1 MGITQQIFFS
11 PGFFAIQ
18 KSFQSWNF
26 GVWEKIEEF
35 LFQNFEKYVLLKTN
49 CSIYNC
55 SNRMNFFLNFYKIY
69 CNIFAIFWPIVSV
82 SRNILEDSNI
92 SILSFSRESMLFKK
106 SVVDPDLVLIFG
118 DCQNRKKLL
127 SQFFTNLAFFN

>member
-26 GVWEKIEEF
+26 GVWEIIEVF
-35 LFQNFEKYVLLKTN
+35 LFHNFEKYLLLKTN

-55 SNRMNFFLNFYKIY
+55 SNRIVLKWNEFFFSILK
-69 CNIFAIFWPIVSV
+69 
-82 SRNILEDSNI
+82 NILQYFRYFLAHCVSIPHLYILTSNI

-106 SVVDPDLVLIFG
+106 SVVDHDLVLIFG
-118 DCQNRKKLL
+118 DSLNRK
-127 SQFFTNLAFFN
+127 NALAFF